1 VWGWIVCQ
9 RVFLKKCWMRCLFCF
24 DGIDI
29 CLGSSITDR
38 KESICVH
45 TGGPVHIYVI
55 LSLSTIRVNRNT
67 MVMGPQQEEDRVGRI
82 VMQVHQDWSDV
93 HYMLR
98 CDPQV
103 VWQVYVCTIHLD
115 WLVFEVVADTKITMM
130 WFFVD
135 ERNEE
140 KLDNYRSKDIL
151 CCSLQAKQDKSH
163 SCRWLHTLC
172 DPR

>member
-1 VWGWIVCQ
+1 
-9 RVFLKKCWMRCLFCF
+9 MRCLFCF

-82 VMQVHQDWSDV
+82 VMQVHQD
-93 HYMLR
+93 
-98 CDPQV
+98 
-103 VWQVYVCTIHLD
+103 
-115 WLVFEVVADTKITMM
+115 
-130 WFFVD
+130 
-135 ERNEE
+135 
-140 KLDNYRSKDIL
+140 
-151 CCSLQAKQDKSH
+151 
-163 SCRWLHTLC
+163 
-172 DPR
+172 